1 MIRFWGQDAVSVG
14 ADGRE
19 RPIDHDMMRKMRGFE
34 KGMRT
39 RWTFE
44 IQQVSGADVTVSLS
58 ETSDFYDLLGVGK
71 CTQVV
76 VYTVR
81 DRRVVRSA
89 TKTTAYEHGEYRPV
103 VAAFRAWLLKTP
115 AIGDSSIIRE
125 GQLQFTRESAGRL
138 LPWLR
143 AWRRQASQP

>member
-1 MIRFWGQDAVSVG
+1 MLPVILVALMGPLAAPTGCLHSMEPGTTVCAYLAALEAMDHRAMIRYWGQDAVSVG

-71 CTQVV
+71 CSHVV
-76 VYTVR
+76 VYTGP
-81 DRRVVRSA
+81 D
-89 TKTTAYEHGEYRPV
+89 
-103 VAAFRAWLLKTP
+103 
-115 AIGDSSIIRE
+115 
-125 GQLQFTRESAGRL
+125 
-138 LPWLR
+138 
-143 AWRRQASQP
+143 